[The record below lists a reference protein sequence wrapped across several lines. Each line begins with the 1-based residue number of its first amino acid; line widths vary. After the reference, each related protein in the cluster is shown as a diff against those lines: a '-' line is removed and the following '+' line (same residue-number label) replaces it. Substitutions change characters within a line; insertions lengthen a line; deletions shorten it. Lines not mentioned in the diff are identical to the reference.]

1 MVYGGHE
8 LKIVG
13 SIPAS
18 GAFNF
23 RRKIMAESNVLYH
36 IAQILYIVS
45 CLSIWNMFFLWHK
58 NKDKGLLFVAV
69 AQIIAYILMGISVF
83 DRTFSAT
90 DVFVVSTVTILSL
103 FLNSALM
110 TANLYCSRFK
120 PMIVNAVMLLLTIG
134 LFLVFIVNAFLL
146 GLS

>member
-1 MVYGGHE
+1 LVFGGHE

-18 GAFNF
+18 GTFSF

-36 IAQILYIVS
+36 IAQILYIIS
-45 CLSIWNMFFLWHK
+45 CLSIWNMLFLWYKSK
-58 NKDKGLLFVAV
+58 NNGLLFTIA
-69 AQIIAYILMGISVF
+69 AQIIAYILMGINVF

-90 DVFVVSTVTILSL
+90 DVFVVSTVAILGL
-103 FLNSALM
+103 FLNSAMLV
-110 TANLYCSRFK
+110 ANLYCNRVK
-120 PMIVNAVMLLLTIG
+120 PMVVNAIMLLVNIG

-146 GLS
+146 GIS

>member
-1 MVYGGHE
+1 MSMKVYT
-8 LKIVG
+8 L
-13 SIPAS
+13 A
-18 GAFNF
+18 
-23 RRKIMAESNVLYH
+23 R
-36 IAQILYIVS
+36 ILYIIS

-58 NKDKGLLFVAV
+58 SKNKSLLFVAV

-90 DVFVVSTVTILSL
+90 DVFVVSTITVLSL
-103 FLNSALM
+103 LLNSAMLV
-110 TANLYCSRFK
+110 ANLYCSRVK
-120 PMIVNAVMLLLTIG
+120 PMIVNAVMLLINIG

>member
-1 MVYGGHE
+1 MSMKVYT
-8 LKIVG
+8 L
-13 SIPAS
+13 A
-18 GAFNF
+18 
-23 RRKIMAESNVLYH
+23 RVLY
-36 IAQILYIVS
+36 IIS
-45 CLSIWNMFFLWHK
+45 CLSIWNMLFLWHK
-58 NKDKGLLFVAV
+58 SKNNGLLFTIV
-69 AQIIAYILMGISVF
+69 AQIISYILMGISVF